1 MATYK
6 KVIHDALVEAGLA
19 GTFPPVVYEG
29 RDMAVL
35 EDRAVPPSAVLA
47 WETSSR
53 FGLPERHRMTRRQE
67 KFDWQW
73 QLGLEFSHEVVFE
86 VFEEFLCVNQI
97 LIPRGDGLRQVTL
110 ELMGAE
116 YENPPR
122 QGAVKGSAAVYSFL
136 ARVSPA

>member
-6 KVIHDALVEAGLA
+6 KVIHDALVEAGSS
-19 GTFPPVVYEG
+19 GTFPPVTYVG
-29 RDMAVL
+29 RDMTVL
-35 EDRAVPPSAVLA
+35 EERTVTPSAVLA
-47 WETSSR
+47 WEASSR

-67 KFDWQW
+67 KFDWMW

-86 VFEEFLCVNQI
+86 VFEEWLCVNQI

-116 YENPPR
+116 YEHPAR
-122 QGAVKGSAAVYSFL
+122 QGSAKGSEAVYSFL